1 MGGSMNSDIKSSIG
15 DQAIIAVENKV
26 LDQVQKTLTSPS
38 SPAVDSA
45 SLSASETTLHLKH
58 NTLGKTI
65 LELLKKAFDD
75 KQRQQLGI
83 DIHITPD
90 GWFKTGHIEFK
101 VHTSSD
107 IKSGGTHNRLPRLI
121 QTDTEQY
128 LAEKNQRRADT
139 SLFAVRYK
147 SVIAKLIQQLT
158 NAIYHRQLSSQEHIH
173 YLECLDSWISLIRQ
187 DKNLFNPKKNH
198 DAHDQHFESF
208 LLEVQR
214 KIITEI
220 DTLRLRTDAHQVH
233 KWLTDWQDELRV
245 TLRNSVLWWHTA
257 IHTQPVPKNLYE
269 QLEKLGAAYQRHLEL
284 QFMQATDGRIKIAP
298 ERLKHWQQ
306 QKTIT
311 LKKLQSYTHHEITDT
326 VLKQAAQEK
335 VISWEEY
342 YFYNSSEGY
351 YTALQLLWELLYH
364 SKELPLSA
372 TAIKDELCY
381 DKVLDCY
388 RTSDDAANIIGF
400 YVYLLIFSLRIQ

>member
-1 MGGSMNSDIKSSIG
+1 M
-15 DQAIIAVENKV
+15 
-26 LDQVQKTLTSPS
+26 
-38 SPAVDSA
+38 
-45 SLSASETTLHLKH
+45 
-58 NTLGKTI
+58 
-65 LELLKKAFDD
+65 
-75 KQRQQLGI
+75 
-83 DIHITPD
+83 
-90 GWFKTGHIEFK
+90 
-101 VHTSSD
+101 
-107 IKSGGTHNRLPRLI
+107 
-121 QTDTEQY
+121 
-128 LAEKNQRRADT
+128 
-139 SLFAVRYK
+139 
-147 SVIAKLIQQLT
+147 
-158 NAIYHRQLSSQEHIH
+158 SSQEHIH
-173 YLECLDSWISLIRQ
+173 YLECLDGWISLIRQ
-187 DKNLFNPKKNH
+187 DKKLFNQKKNH

-245 TLRNSVLWWHTA
+245 MLRNSVLWWHTA

-326 VLKQAAQEK
+326 VLKQAAEEK

-381 DKVLDCY
+381 EKVLDCY
-388 RTSDDAANIIGF
+388 RTSDDATKHHWF
-400 YVYLLIFSLRIQ
+400 LCLLADIQLAHSMTPRLIELCEQKDTTSKAPLMSSTLHSYQTICRRQMVTNYFRVLASWNFS